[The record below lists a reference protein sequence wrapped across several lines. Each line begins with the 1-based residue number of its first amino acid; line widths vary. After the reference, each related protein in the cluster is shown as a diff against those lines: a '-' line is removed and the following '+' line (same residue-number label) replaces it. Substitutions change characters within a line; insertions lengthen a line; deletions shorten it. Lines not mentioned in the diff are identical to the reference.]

1 MNSNEN
7 KYVVKPITLR
17 GFERIKHDIRNFK
30 HMTSEQMTIILSLPV
45 NEKNE
50 LLLLYNDV
58 IEQMQTFLN
67 NL

>member
-7 KYVVKPITLR
+7 KYVVKPITVR

-30 HMTSEQMTIILSLPV
+30 HMTNEQMTIILSLS
-45 NEKNE
+45 NEQKNE
-50 LLLLYNDV
+50 ILLLYNEV
-58 IEQMQTFLN
+58 VEQMQALME